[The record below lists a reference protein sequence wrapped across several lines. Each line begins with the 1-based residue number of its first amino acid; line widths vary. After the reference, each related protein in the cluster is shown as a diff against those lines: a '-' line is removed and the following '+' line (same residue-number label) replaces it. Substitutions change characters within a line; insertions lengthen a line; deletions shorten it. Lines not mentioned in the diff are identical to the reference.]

1 MRIQRDTITVLNLS
15 AVSFL
20 VLLGLSIV
28 APILPEYAETFNV
41 SYTLVGLIVSAFGIG
56 RIFLDLPAGS
66 LARKYN
72 KKVIMIF
79 GLSLVIISSI
89 MAGLAPNYS
98 ILLLARFIEGIGS
111 ALYVTTAT
119 IFIALVASPERR
131 GRLMSIFTGS
141 FLLGSIFGP
150 SFGGFIATLYGIRA
164 PFFVYAIVVTIG
176 LIPTFMLPRASNP
189 FSEGGFTLR
198 EIPRKAWK
206 SLKDRNFLLIFP
218 AIFSLFFIRTG
229 VRSTLVPLY
238 GGNVLGLNE
247 SDIGILI
254 TLAGIA
260 TMATILPIGNISDRI
275 GRRRPLISCL
285 ILAAPVTV
293 LIPFT
298 KNMLSLSICLLAYG
312 AIIGLSGPI
321 AAYVT
326 DISPPDQIEL
336 YMGVYRTIGDIG
348 FVIGPLLLGFIADLT
363 STPAVVGG
371 KIVNLV
377 GWPPFVV
384 AACIMIIS
392 GLFLLKAPDPALNKK
407 LKSFEP

>member
-1 MRIQRDTITVLNLS
+1 
-15 AVSFL
+15 
-20 VLLGLSIV
+20 
-28 APILPEYAETFNV
+28 
-41 SYTLVGLIVSAFGIG
+41 
-56 RIFLDLPAGS
+56 
-66 LARKYN
+66 
-72 KKVIMIF
+72 
-79 GLSLVIISSI
+79 
-89 MAGLAPNYS
+89 
-98 ILLLARFIEGIGS
+98 
-111 ALYVTTAT
+111 
-119 IFIALVASPERR
+119 
-131 GRLMSIFTGS
+131 
-141 FLLGSIFGP
+141 
-150 SFGGFIATLYGIRA
+150 
-164 PFFVYAIVVTIG
+164 
-176 LIPTFMLPRASNP
+176 
-189 FSEGGFTLR
+189 
-198 EIPRKAWK
+198 
-206 SLKDRNFLLIFP
+206 
-218 AIFSLFFIRTG
+218 
-229 VRSTLVPLY
+229 
-238 GGNVLGLNE
+238 
-247 SDIGILI
+247 
-254 TLAGIA
+254 
-260 TMATILPIGNISDRI
+260 MATILPIGNISDRI